1 MTVNEPE
8 TAIPVSHIFVE
19 IVILSL
25 LRRCLSSHVSCSR
38 FHCTEHILPLVR
50 RLKVDQSPVTFEQLE
65 QEWGEGA
72 LPRYFGLHNQLKLD
86 SPYQL
91 TPLDNVTAVEH
102 RGGGVWN
109 PVNCRAQQ
117 TVAIIMPFRD
127 RYDNL
132 TVFLK
137 HIHPFLRH
145 QKIAYTIFVVE
156 QVGLNTSYDE
166 SAIDSMN
173 STT

>member
-1 MTVNEPE
+1 
-8 TAIPVSHIFVE
+8 
-19 IVILSL
+19 
-25 LRRCLSSHVSCSR
+25 
-38 FHCTEHILPLVR
+38 LPLVR

-156 QVGLNTSYDE
+156 QRGQTLFNRASLLNVGFIEAMKRFNYSCLIFHDVDLLPEDDRNLYMCDDE
-166 SAIDSMN
+166 PTHLSATISKFN
-173 STT
+173 YT